1 MRFSSLSQWLTWQEQ
16 LHFRDIDPGLERVG
30 AVWQRMG
37 GTNQLPFKLVTVAG
51 TNGKGSSVAISAAI
65 LQAAGYKTATYTSPH
80 LLRYNERICIDDQPA
95 NDDTICE
102 AFQRID
108 DARGDI
114 SLTYFEFATLAAVDI
129 FCRAGVDVAILEVGM
144 GGRLDAVNLF
154 DTDVALIT
162 PIGLD
167 HMAWLGDN
175 REQIG
180 YEKAGIIRSG
190 KPLVCSETQPP
201 ETVLSHAR
209 QTGTPVYCQGDA
221 FSYQSQSDQWC
232 WQGTDAAF
240 EHLPLPVLAGSYQLQ
255 NSAAVIEVC
264 QLLNQQGL
272 KISEQA
278 IRQGLTQIR
287 LYGRFQHIPGP
298 VTRILDVTHNQQGA
312 DNLSALLKESRT
324 TGKTYAVLAMLRDK
338 DCQSVATTLN
348 AEIDFWFLAGLDGN
362 RGMSGEMLAEN
373 LAPVVGE
380 DKVSSYDQVED
391 AYHAAMTT
399 ASAGDRILIFG
410 SFHTIEAAMR
420 LMPESQQAPVSQ
432 AS

>member
-1 MRFSSLSQWLTWQEQ
+1 
-16 LHFRDIDPGLERVG
+16 
-30 AVWQRMG
+30 
-37 GTNQLPFKLVTVAG
+37 
-51 TNGKGSSVAISAAI
+51 
-65 LQAAGYKTATYTSPH
+65 
-80 LLRYNERICIDDQPA
+80 
-95 NDDTICE
+95 
-102 AFQRID
+102 
-108 DARGDI
+108 
-114 SLTYFEFATLAAVDI
+114 
-129 FCRAGVDVAILEVGM
+129 
-144 GGRLDAVNLF
+144 
-154 DTDVALIT
+154 
-162 PIGLD
+162 
-167 HMAWLGDN
+167 
-175 REQIG
+175 
-180 YEKAGIIRSG
+180 
-190 KPLVCSETQPP
+190 
-201 ETVLSHAR
+201 
-209 QTGTPVYCQGDA
+209 
-221 FSYQSQSDQWC
+221 
-232 WQGTDAAF
+232 
-240 EHLPLPVLAGSYQLQ
+240 
-255 NSAAVIEVC
+255 VIEVC

-272 KISEQA
+272 QISEQA

-287 LYGRFQHIPGP
+287 LYGRFQLIPGP